1 MKVVLLI
8 LFAFVATNE
17 ALKCFTC
24 TNARSNNACN
34 NQGSVQRCDYNQG
47 SCQTEVRYAN
57 RQFSVTKRCKQTKAC
72 TNNQRQ
78 NIGKAWWPIQCH
90 GNPWSSVCWC
100 CCQQDQCNR
109 NLFFCLG
116 NGERAA
122 MDEEVP
128 GLPMQNQCEER
139 THVQDGSVSCSN
151 NNLEGSTCSYT
162 CNSGYS
168 IHGEN
173 CRGGNG
179 GTCQITCNGETNQ
192 WVPPAPVC
200 QDINE
205 CATNNGGCV
214 NGACVNTPGS
224 FYCTCEPGWTGRF
237 CDQDINECAVNNGGC
252 QNGAVCVNIDASYIC
267 ECAFGWTGRH
277 CGQVKQICDGGV
289 QLAIDLVVVL
299 DSSSSVTQAVW
310 DTEVRLASD
319 IIRSF
324 YVGSTTSH
332 VGVFHYNRNVQS
344 LSEMY
349 LNSGLSTTQIEQR
362 LHQMRYQGVGT
373 MTGRALRHAL
383 SESLSVGRGNR
394 ANVYDNLVL
403 ITDGRS
409 QDSVSAISQ
418 DLKNAGVHVYAVGIS
433 MKPNG
438 EQTVRTVASESGNA
452 HFYPNVENDSLYDI
466 AAKIA
471 GKIHVDQCPP
481 GVECEALSPV
491 PHATT
496 TCAPDYTR
504 VGSVCE
510 HVCKAGFTH
519 YPPQSNVSECLLAA
533 DKESA
538 AFSPRNPCC
547 VNETRLLTEMCP
559 PLPDLDI
566 VVVVDSSS
574 SVKLPNWEP
583 QMTFVKNLVSI
594 FDVGVD
600 KTRIGVFRYNKLI
613 DAETEIKLS
622 DATTLD
628 NLLASIDAIPYDGS
642 GTRTG
647 AAINYTMTH
656 HLSADYGNRPGVE
669 DFVIVITDGRSQ
681 DDVSVPSQI
690 VRDSGAMVFAV
701 GVGLKPN
708 GIETMD
714 QIAGPGGNSYNVVG
728 GFAALNDVVLSIQDT
743 LKQIVCNPCK
753 RLREE
758 EVVEPEPTEEEATV
772 EETTE
777 DTAPEETTPEENTPE
792 ENTPEEN
799 TPEEDTPEENTPEE
813 NPSEEEPEP
822 IILVE

>member
-1 MKVVLLI
+1 MSK
-8 LFAFVATNE
+8 
-17 ALKCFTC
+17 
-24 TNARSNNACN
+24 
-34 NQGSVQRCDYNQG
+34 
-47 SCQTEVRYAN
+47 
-57 RQFSVTKRCKQTKAC
+57 
-72 TNNQRQ
+72 
-78 NIGKAWWPIQCH
+78 
-90 GNPWSSVCWC
+90 SS
-100 CCQQDQCNR
+100 
-109 NLFFCLG
+109 
-116 NGERAA
+116 
-122 MDEEVP
+122 
-128 GLPMQNQCEER
+128 
-139 THVQDGSVSCSN
+139 
-151 NNLEGSTCSYT
+151 
-162 CNSGYS
+162 
-168 IHGEN
+168 
-173 CRGGNG
+173 
-179 GTCQITCNGETNQ
+179 
-192 WVPPAPVC
+192 
-200 QDINE
+200 
-205 CATNNGGCV
+205 
-214 NGACVNTPGS
+214 
-224 FYCTCEPGWTGRF
+224 
-237 CDQDINECAVNNGGC
+237 
-252 QNGAVCVNIDASYIC
+252 
-267 ECAFGWTGRH
+267 
-277 CGQVKQICDGGV
+277 
-289 QLAIDLVVVL
+289 
-299 DSSSSVTQAVW
+299 
-310 DTEVRLASD
+310 
-319 IIRSF
+319 
-324 YVGSTTSH
+324 TSH
-332 VGVFHYNRNVQS
+332 GS
-344 LSEMY
+344 D
-349 LNSGLSTTQIEQR
+349 
-362 LHQMRYQGVGT
+362 
-373 MTGRALRHAL
+373 
-383 SESLSVGRGNR
+383 ESLSVGRGNR